1 MNIVV
6 VGAGEVGYYITK
18 LLTDPKHQTQDI
30 QVAIVDSSP
39 TRIAKL
45 DGELDATMVEGSGS
59 HPNTLQMAG
68 IQDADL
74 LVAVSSSDEVNLIAG
89 MYARNQ
95 GVEKTIVRIEA
106 TEIKAASEIAIE
118 SDSSE
123 WFLGGNPPS
132 LIFDP
137 DLDTANEIYDLL
149 DSWGADEIAT
159 LCKDKVVIIGVT
171 LNAEA
176 DFCGKTLSEIGNLY
190 EPDWSFLVAA
200 LRRNGETIIPRSDET
215 LADGDHL
222 WFVIKETE
230 KSNVLETLGFK
241 RKRQKR
247 ILLLGGG
254 RTAEFLAR
262 KLVAKNFR
270 EVTLIELNKER
281 AEELA
286 SCLDGVDVVRGD
298 ITDAQFLSTEIDAG
312 KYDAAVALTGKDE
325 ANVLSC
331 MYAKS
336 LGTDRTIAIL
346 HRLRLLDV
354 LGSADVDSALSPV
367 TASANRVLKFVHEV
381 EDVATFLGTDQN
393 FEAVELRVEEGS
405 KLTKSKIRDLKL
417 SRDVLVGAFV
427 RDDEASIVRGSS
439 QLQAND
445 TVLLIAP
452 PEQVD
457 SIRKE
462 YFISEI
468 SED

>member
-30 QVAIVDSSP
+30 QIAIVDSSP

-106 TEIKAASEIAIE
+106 TEIKDEYESE
-118 SDSSE
+118 D
-123 WFLGGNPPS
+123 WFLGDNKPS
-132 LIFDP
+132 RVFDP
-137 DLDTANEIYDLL
+137 DEDTALEIYDLL
-149 DSWGADEIAT
+149 DSWGAEEIAT
-159 LCKDKVVIIGVT
+159 LCDKKVVIIGVT
-171 LNAEA
+171 LNSEAE
-176 DFCGKTLSEIGNLY
+176 FCGKTLSEIGNLY

-200 LRRNGETIIPRSDET
+200 LRRNGETIIPRSEET

-222 WFVIKETE
+222 WFVIKKAE
-230 KSNVLETLGFK
+230 KGNVLETLGFK
-241 RKRQKR
+241 RKKQKR

-298 ITDAQFLSTEIDAG
+298 ITDAQFLSAEIDAG

-346 HRLRLLDV
+346 HRLKLLDV

-367 TASANRVLKFVHEV
+367 TASANRVLRFVHEV
-381 EDVATFLGTDQN
+381 EGVATFLGAEQN
-393 FEAVELRVEEGS
+393 FEAVELRVEAGS
-405 KLTKSKIRDLKL
+405 KATRSKIKDLKL

-427 RDDEASIVRGSS
+427 RDGEPSIARGES
-439 QLQAND
+439 QLMTD
-445 TVLLIAP
+445 DLVLLIAP

-462 YFISEI
+462 FFVNADTSAG
-468 SED
+468 